1 MNTMR
6 ILKVLHRTLFDSV
19 PSIHQTRTRA
29 LAATVASLL
38 NGAFLTVTALGRGL
52 DSAARTKHN
61 IKRVDRLASNLHL
74 QRERLSLYRA
84 LCHQLCQHLSQPV
97 ILIDGSDIIQQ
108 QRVVL
113 IRAALVLD
121 GRAIPLYE
129 SAYPLKQYNKPRTH
143 RRFLMELSTLLPA
156 QCVPIIVTD
165 AGFRGP
171 WFKAVE
177 ALGWH
182 WVGRVRNVINYRL
195 ISRKIWRKTT
205 DLYYRARSKPRYL
218 GAAELSSKSPY
229 LCHLYLY
236 KKRKQYQTA
245 NRSVIHFAKHGTSET
260 FAQQQRQPWLIA
272 TNLSPQ
278 SCSPKDMVRLY
289 SKRMQIESS
298 FRDLKV
304 TVSVWVSRS
313 REQRAS
319 ID

>member
-19 PSIHQTRTRA
+19 PSIHQTRSRA
-29 LAATVASLL
+29 LAATVGSLL

-61 IKRVDRLASNLHL
+61 IKRVDRLASNPHL
-74 QRERLSLYRA
+74 QRERLSLYRV
-84 LCHQLCQHLSQPV
+84 LCYRLCQHLPQP
-97 ILIDGSDIIQQ
+97 IIIIDWSDIIQQ
-108 QRVVL
+108 QRIML

-129 SAYPLKQYNKPRTH
+129 AAYPLKRYNKPRTH
-143 RRFLMELSTLLPA
+143 RRFLLELSTLLPA
-156 QCVPIIVTD
+156 HCVPIIVTD

-182 WVGRVRNVINYRL
+182 WIGRVRNVINYRL
-195 ISRKIWRKTT
+195 LSRKIWRKTT
-205 DLYYRARSKPRYL
+205 DLYVRARTKPRYL

-236 KKRKQYQTA
+236 KKPKQYQKA
-245 NRSVIHFAKHGTSET
+245 NRSVIHYAKHGTSET
-260 FAQQQRQPWLIA
+260 FAEP
-272 TNLSPQ
+272 TSPHLQ
-278 SCSPKDMVRLY
+278 
-289 SKRMQIESS
+289 
-298 FRDLKV
+298 
-304 TVSVWVSRS
+304 
-313 REQRAS
+313 
-319 ID
+319 